1 MIPRALQAV
10 PTEDY
15 AAIFD
20 AFFGGRPNMASVY
33 KPLLLRSLLDAIAA
47 AEKPGAPGGEWI
59 ERGDDGQISVK
70 LDFVAACM
78 TKYCWDMHHSFR
90 IRQSQVGMNADIIA
104 VIAENGGAAAKLKL
118 DKQAELRKPPSL
130 RDLAGNDRQQ
140 LRNGVINRC
149 IKKQVLWRL
158 PADLPDLYET
168 DGVGEKNRG
177 AATATTI
184 FLSGA
189 AADYMRSHKAQIRNG
204 LNQLLAV
211 YLEKINV
218 MTPKI
223 ASKVDYDAHGGNI
236 FRPIL
241 GAEVKRKMQAWQGRR
256 CFYCEYTL
264 GADAGRRE
272 HVDHVVPFGFVYS
285 TRAYNCVVACQECN
299 CVKSDKLPSRSLFKC
314 VLDRNDEDDKRDSL
328 LAGAVPE
335 YTRGSYD
342 RLFSACRSEYNRG
355 RRPFSPGLQR
365 RRKSGPLACT

>member
-20 AFFGGRPNMASVY
+20 AFFGGRPDMASVY

-90 IRQSQVGMNADIIA
+90 IRQSQVGMNADIIK
-104 VIAENGGAAAKLKL
+104 VIAKYGGAVVENVPGKPV
-118 DKQAELRKPPSL
+118 ELQKPPSFKT
-130 RDLAGNDRQQ
+130 LAGDDSQN
-140 LRNGVINRC
+140 LRGGVIRRC

-158 PADLPDLYET
+158 PDDLPDLYET
-168 DGVGEKNRG
+168 DGEGEKNRG

-218 MTPKI
+218 MTPQI

-236 FRPIL
+236 LRPIL
-241 GAEVKRKMQAWQGRR
+241 GAEVKRRMRAWQGRR
-256 CFYCEYTL
+256 CFYCEYSL

-299 CVKSDKLPSRSLFKC
+299 CAKSDKLPSRSLFKC

-355 RRPFSPGLQR
+355 RRPFSPGLR
-365 RRKSGPLACT
+365 RQKSGPLACT